1 MSSFRLFSSRARQQS
16 EPDVS
21 PELREQIVNIV
32 DDLVDRI
39 SPDYLLPNPIF
50 PFKSGLTHSPNKG
63 RECHKAFIPGE
74 CLNDIHR

>member
-32 DDLVDRI
+32 KVIDTPCALQQ
-39 SPDYLLPNPIF
+39 
-50 PFKSGLTHSPNKG
+50 
-63 RECHKAFIPGE
+63 
-74 CLNDIHR
+74 